1 LGESKELF
9 ECVLNEVHYS
19 YGLLNLTKS
28 QRFILKMKIQ
38 KILLVD
44 DDPNIQMIAQ
54 MGLEDRP
61 EWQVSLASS
70 GMEALQKF
78 AQEKPDLVI
87 LDMMMPGMDGVTTLS
102 KIKEQSKNADIPV
115 IFMTAKVQK
124 HEIEKYLATGVA
136 GVITKPFDPMTLA
149 QDIIKIVGHD

>member
-1 LGESKELF
+1 
-9 ECVLNEVHYS
+9 
-19 YGLLNLTKS
+19 
-28 QRFILKMKIQ
+28 MKIQ

-61 EWQVSLASS
+61 EWKVTLASS
-70 GMEALQKF
+70 GMEALEKF
-78 AQEKPDLVI
+78 ALEKPDLVL

-102 KIKEQSKNADIPV
+102 KIKEQPENSHIPV
-115 IFMTAKVQK
+115 IFMTAKVQN
-124 HEIEKYLATGVA
+124 HEIEKYLTTGVA
-136 GVITKPFDPMTLA
+136 GIITKPFDPMTLT

>member
-1 LGESKELF
+1 MGTVVLERLHKSFWRQLF
-9 ECVLNEVHYS
+9 SV
-19 YGLLNLTKS
+19 
-28 QRFILKMKIQ
+28 RIMKIQ

-61 EWQVSLASS
+61 EWKVSLASS
-70 GMEALQKF
+70 GIEALEKF
-78 AQEKPDLVI
+78 SAEKPDLVL

-102 KIKEQSKNADIPV
+102 KIKEQPEYSHIPI

-124 HEIEKYLATGVA
+124 HEIEKYLTTGVA
-136 GVITKPFDPMTLA
+136 GIITKPFDPMTLT
-149 QDIIKIVGHD
+149 QDIINIVGHD